1 MEFLNKRATSKYP
14 DLATLSEIYHE
25 LFHKEEIQPDGWAGD
40 DKTRPLLL
48 LLAVLSKVQE
58 RAETERRGREV
69 RREEYQEVL
78 ELAGY
83 YWHLQHK
90 LGKGLREGIN
100 NVPSTDLENIAKL
113 LEKNREKMRS
123 SLGLEMV
130 GVSVSELHHREDQ
143 GQVAVSGTKVRS
155 LTAHTPDY
163 VITVQESHRA
173 VVFTV
178 LGTRVFPTPNPGD
191 VIMDLACRT
200 ETFLD
205 GEAHAGMVLG
215 HRNLVK
221 TALPTLIEELRK
233 RPGFSLLV
241 VGYSLGAALAQL
253 FLLDLQAGD
262 LKGRLPAGVEV
273 RGLLFGIPP
282 VYAGNISPLENV
294 LMISNNNDGITGA
307 SLKALKDVMIKTRAI
322 HSLNLQ
328 RRVLCKMVLNIEG
341 PEEDENQTKATTAV
355 TKGVNLKKSFMRK
368 TTSSLNNIVNKQ
380 LGTSDDQ
387 WSLVEDAVNNVQL
400 SSLPE
405 LRFVGNNLLVL
416 KRTSSKE
423 ELGVSLVSGL
433 EELREMTREVRL
445 KTGMI
450 NDHMPWAYNK
460 IFSGYNLQNTAVF
473 LILILSGLGSPDV
486 AKNIS
491 LGALDRKLHPHSL
504 YPDLSTLINS

>member
-1 MEFLNKRATSKYP
+1 M
-14 DLATLSEIYHE
+14 
-25 LFHKEEIQPDGWAGD
+25 
-40 DKTRPLLL
+40 
-48 LLAVLSKVQE
+48 
-58 RAETERRGREV
+58 
-69 RREEYQEVL
+69 
-78 ELAGY
+78 
-83 YWHLQHK
+83 
-90 LGKGLREGIN
+90 
-100 NVPSTDLENIAKL
+100 
-113 LEKNREKMRS
+113 
-123 SLGLEMV
+123 
-130 GVSVSELHHREDQ
+130 
-143 GQVAVSGTKVRS
+143 
-155 LTAHTPDY
+155 
-163 VITVQESHRA
+163 
-173 VVFTV
+173 
-178 LGTRVFPTPNPGD
+178 
-191 VIMDLACRT
+191 
-200 ETFLD
+200 
-205 GEAHAGMVLG
+205 
-215 HRNLVK
+215 
-221 TALPTLIEELRK
+221 
-233 RPGFSLLV
+233 
-241 VGYSLGAALAQL
+241 
-253 FLLDLQAGD
+253 
-262 LKGRLPAGVEV
+262 
-273 RGLLFGIPP
+273 FGIPP

-294 LMISNNNDGITGA
+294 LMISNHNDGITGA

-387 WSLVEDAVNNVQL
+387 WSLVEDAVNNVHL

-473 LILILSGLGSPDV
+473 LILLLSGLGSPDV